1 MCAKKAAVLRK
12 ERIDALKCE
21 KKTKRTMRLATN
33 GCCAKHLARNLQ
45 RGDEKMK
52 RAKRTRNLPCS
63 SSNSER
69 SDYQRRQKES
79 MEAGVNAKRPPLG
92 GDPPPEGS
100 WQWTL
105 NWDPVMYK
113 DGQLEHYRTTGKVP
127 DTDLIVGSCPRD
139 AADVDRLIEEANI
152 QAILCLQSDVCH
164 ESLGIDW
171 KEVEKRAFE
180 RGLLISRVPVYDFDR
195 LDQASMLPE
204 VTRKLGTLIKS
215 ERKTYV
221 HCTAGINR
229 ANLAALGYLTFVLGF
244 GHDDALRIVKGSRP
258 QANPYSVSWKLARK
272 RLLAGR
278 EQELYKITQ
287 RHGNSKDQGGDWIL
301 RDWESAEVFWLQE
314 YFGRLIEAD
323 MDILNS
329 LQRIVE
335 YRVKQLS
342 SLMG

>member
-1 MCAKKAAVLRK
+1 
-12 ERIDALKCE
+12 
-21 KKTKRTMRLATN
+21 MRLATN
-33 GCCAKHLARNLQ
+33 GCSAKHVASTLQ
-45 RGDEKMK
+45 REDGRSKKE
-52 RAKRTRNLPCS
+52 KRTRNLSCR
-63 SSNSER
+63 SSNTER

-79 MEAGVNAKRPPLG
+79 MDAGVHAKRPPLG

-105 NWDPVMYK
+105 NWDPVLYK
-113 DGQLEHYRTTGKVP
+113 NGHMEHFRSTGKAP
-127 DTDLIVGSCPRD
+127 ETDLIVGSCPRN
-139 AADVDRLIEEANI
+139 AEDVDRLIEEANI

-164 ESLGIDW
+164 QSLGINWMD
-171 KEVEKRAFE
+171 VEKRAFE
-180 RGLLISRVPVYDFDR
+180 RGLLISRVPIYDFDR

-229 ANLAALGYLTFVLGF
+229 ANLAVLGYLTFVLGI
-244 GHDDALRIVKGSRP
+244 GHDDALGIVKESRP
-258 QANPYSVSWKLARK
+258 QANPYFVSWKLARK

-278 EQELYKITQ
+278 EQELYNITQ
-287 RHGNSKDQGGDWIL
+287 RSGNSKDQGGDWIL
-301 RDWESAEVFWLQE
+301 RDWEHAEKVWLKE